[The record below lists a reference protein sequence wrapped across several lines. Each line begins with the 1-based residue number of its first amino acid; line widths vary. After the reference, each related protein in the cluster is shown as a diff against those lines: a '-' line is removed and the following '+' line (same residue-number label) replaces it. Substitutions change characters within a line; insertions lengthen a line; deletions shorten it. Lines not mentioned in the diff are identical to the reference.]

1 MGLNLKDPIGMEATI
16 NQITGVVTCGLFAAR
31 AADRLLIGAPDGVQE
46 V

>member
-1 MGLNLKDPIGMEATI
+1 MEATL

-31 AADRLLIGAPDGVQE
+31 PADRLLIGTRNGVQE